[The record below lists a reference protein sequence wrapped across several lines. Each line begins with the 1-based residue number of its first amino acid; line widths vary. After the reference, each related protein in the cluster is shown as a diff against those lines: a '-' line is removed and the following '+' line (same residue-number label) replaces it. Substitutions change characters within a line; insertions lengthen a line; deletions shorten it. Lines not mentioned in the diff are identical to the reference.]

1 MTARRRGATVG
12 AMPSHAVPRR
22 PAFRPDVEGL
32 RAVAIVGVLLAH
44 SRVGL
49 AEGGFA
55 GVDVFFVISGFL
67 ITGVLVRELDR
78 TGSIS
83 LARFFAGRI
92 KRLMPQVLAVVA
104 AVVVA
109 SSLLLAPPRAD
120 AVASDV
126 MATGVY
132 AMNWRLSESAV
143 DYFAAGDADRPLDH
157 FWSLAVEEQF
167 YIAWPLL
174 LLAVGCAARRRAP
187 GRHGPLAAVLGLV
200 VAVSFAHAVR
210 RTGVAPEQA
219 YFSAATRAWE
229 LAAGGLLALALLERR
244 LGARSAR
251 AAAWAG
257 AGAIVVATL
266 ALGAGSAMPGAPA
279 LLPVFGALALLAAGT
294 SAAPSLPTRAL
305 TTRPARFVGR
315 ISYAWYVWHWPVLV
329 FAAAGGPL
337 TTAEGLA
344 VTLASLVP
352 ALITHRWIEEPLR
365 RSKAHLRRPRA
376 ILIGAIAGPAVA
388 VASGVA
394 LSASLASPAALSA
407 SEAEGAAQLR
417 RTGSIQE
424 SATALRPRPVDAAED
439 RGKPYRDGCLVPE
452 RATSS
457 PRCVYGARRP
467 LATVVLFGDS
477 HAMQLFPALEHVALR
492 RRWRLVNL
500 TKAGCPPSA
509 ASVVSPLSR
518 RRYPECD
525 AWRAYAL
532 RRIERDERPALVLA
546 AGSAHHQ
553 VLEDGRRLKGEAATQ
568 ALADGWRPVLRRLR
582 GSADH
587 VVVTSDPPRSPLDV
601 PACVSEHLKQLRR
614 CAFARGPAAA
624 GADAVSDV
632 VRAVDGVRA
641 LDLADQLCL
650 AEACPSVI
658 GDVLVYRNSGHLT
671 ASFAATL
678 GPWLGRRL
686 PQIAR

>member
-1 MTARRRGATVG
+1 
-12 AMPSHAVPRR
+12 MPSHAVPAR

-32 RAVAIVGVLLAH
+32 RAVAIVAVLLAH
-44 SRVGL
+44 SGVGV

-174 LLAVGCAARRRAP
+174 LLAAGCAARRRAP
-187 GRHGPLAAVLGLV
+187 GRHGPLAALLGLV

-210 RTGVAPEQA
+210 RTGAAPEQA

-257 AGAIVVATL
+257 AGAIVIATL

-279 LLPVFGALALLAAGT
+279 LLPVLGALALLAAGT

-305 TTRPARFVGR
+305 TTRAARFVGR
-315 ISYAWYVWHWPVLV
+315 ISYAWYVWHWPALV
-329 FAAAGGPL
+329 FAAAVLGPL
-337 TTAEGLA
+337 SVAEGLS
-344 VTLASLVP
+344 VTIASLVP

-365 RSKAHLRRPRA
+365 RSKMHLRRPRA
-376 ILIGAIAGPAVA
+376 ILVAAIAGPAAA
-388 VASGVA
+388 VLSGVA
-394 LSASLASPAALSA
+394 LSAGVASPPALSA
-407 SEAEGAAQLR
+407 GQAEGAGQLA
-417 RTGSIQE
+417 RTGRIQE
-424 SATALRPRPVDAAED
+424 SATALRPRPEDAEAD
-439 RGKPYRDGCLVPE
+439 RGKPYRDGCLVEE
-452 RATSS
+452 RGKRS

-467 LATVVLFGDS
+467 RATVVLFGDS
-477 HAMQLFPALEHVALR
+477 HAMQLFPALEYVALR
-492 RRWRLVNL
+492 RGWRLVNL
-500 TKAGCPPSA
+500 TKAGCPPAA

-525 AWRAYAL
+525 AWRESAL
-532 RRIERDERPALVLA
+532 RRIEREERPALVLA
-546 AGSAHHQ
+546 AGSAAHR
-553 VLEDGRRLKGEAATQ
+553 VLAGSGRLEGDANQR
-568 ALADGWRPVLRRLR
+568 ALADGWRPVLRRL
-582 GSADH
+582 GAAADD
-587 VVVTSDPPRSPLDV
+587 VIAMTDTPRVPLDV
-601 PACVSEHLKQLRR
+601 PACVSEHLKALRR
-614 CAFARGPAAA
+614 CAFARHPASAKA
-624 GADAVSDV
+624 RAVSD
-632 VRAVDGVRA
+632 ALSGADGVRT
-641 LDLADQLCL
+641 LDPTDLLCL
-650 AEACPSVI
+650 EDLCPSVI

-671 ASFAATL
+671 ASFAATM
-678 GPWLGRRL
+678 GPWLERRL
-686 PQIAR
+686 PPAG